1 VTERDR
7 RAAENETMWRA
18 LNEADPPEP
27 GRVAFVFCECGHGGC
42 SEQLSIS
49 WRDYELVRADA
60 ARFVLVPG
68 HEDPRLERV
77 VGGEESFV
85 VVEKQGEAAAIAER
99 ADPRS

>member
-1 VTERDR
+1 MTERER

-27 GRVAFVFCECGHGGC
+27 GRVAFVFCECGHAGC

-49 WRDYELVRADA
+49 RRDYEWVRADSV
-60 ARFVLVPG
+60 RFVLVPG
-68 HEDPRLERV
+68 HDDPDLERV
-77 VGGEESFV
+77 VEGGEGFV
-85 VVEKQGEAAAIAER
+85 VVEKQGEAAAIAES